1 MEYAVLVTFCLSLF
15 HFFSGATEQPGV
27 NTAVCVKSTGSNFNN
42 PIVYS
47 DWSLIF
53 IPLKNLFLAI

>member
-1 MEYAVLVTFCLSLF
+1 MEYAVLVTFCLSLT
-15 HFFSGATEQPGV
+15 FFSGATEQAGV
-27 NTAVCVKSTGSNFNN
+27 STAVCVKSTGSNFNN

-53 IPLKNLFLAI
+53 IPLKNLFLST

>member
-47 DWSLIF
+47 D
-53 IPLKNLFLAI
+53 